1 MSCCAWR
8 LVALVL
14 FYVLYL
20 VMGALVFARI
30 EAPLGNIVSAF
41 IQGSHRNNLN
51 LRMEFLDILLTKD
64 SSLLLHAIHSPSCWR
79 ILQKTIFISGFKIHY
94 KKIHERKKSSGHK

>member
-8 LVALVL
+8 LLALVL

-30 EAPLGNIVSAF
+30 EAPLGNIVSEF
-41 IQGSHRNNLN
+41 ILGPDRNNLN
-51 LRMEFLDILLTKD
+51 LRWD
-64 SSLLLHAIHSPSCWR
+64 SW
-79 ILQKTIFISGFKIHY
+79 TFF
-94 KKIHERKKSSGHK
+94 

>member
-8 LVALVL
+8 LLALVL

-41 IQGSHRNNLN
+41 IRGPHRNNLN
-51 LRMEFLDILLTKD
+51 LRMEFLDIHLTIE
-64 SSLLLHAIHSPSCWR
+64 SFAPCYSQSLLPADLTENHTHLW
-79 ILQKTIFISGFKIHY
+79 F
-94 KKIHERKKSSGHK
+94 